1 MSLDE
6 RTLEWLKKRRSPQRL
21 ALCCRTSK
29 AMKFY
34 AMTQKQCCYCDL
46 HRSRSREYCPL
57 VSDFKDAAEF
67 EARVAAKMASTLRP
81 CENCP
86 DFLQAPRCPAL
97 GLRPYY
103 CMLRNAR
110 LAVEAEME
118 MEGK

>member
-1 MSLDE
+1 MSLDKN
-6 RTLEWLKKRRSPQRL
+6 TIEWLEKRKPPTEKPWPTTADDNFCKHCKQRITD
-21 ALCCRTSK
+21 CVPWYRNTG
-29 AMKFY
+29 
-34 AMTQKQCCYCDL
+34 D
-46 HRSRSREYCPL
+46 CPTDRGG
-57 VSDFKDAAEF
+57 DFRDAAEF

-118 MEGK
+118 QEGK